1 MDFKAKLLAEMAKKR
16 KAVSGLEVK
25 EGGAK
30 FVRGADLESKR
41 NEEYEAKQQEL
52 AIKKRK
58 VDEEILQE
66 STSKTKIVPE
76 ETEKE
81 FDEKTP
87 MPEIYARLRQRGQPI
102 MLFGESELDV
112 RKRLH
117 QLELEQPDLN
127 VGWENELQTAMKF
140 IGKEMDKAV
149 VEGTADSATRHDIA
163 LPKGYEEDN
172 WKCIE
177 QSATLLGVGDEMKRD
192 CDIIL
197 SICRYILARWA
208 RDLNDRPLD
217 VKKTAQGMHEA
228 AHHKQTT
235 MHLKSLM
242 TSMEKYNV
250 NNDIR
255 HHLAK
260 ICRLLVIDRNYLEA
274 NNAYMEMAIGNAPWP
289 VGVTRSGIHQR
300 PGSAKAYV
308 SNIAHV
314 LNDETQ
320 RKYIQAFK
328 RLMTRL
334 QEYFPTDP
342 SKSVEFVRKAN

>member
-16 KAVSGLEVK
+16 KAVSSLEVK
-25 EGGAK
+25 DGGAK

-41 NEEYEAKQQEL
+41 TQEYEAKKQEL
-52 AIKKRK
+52 ASKKRK
-58 VDEEILQE
+58 IDDEILRE
-66 STSKTKIVPE
+66 SSSKTKVVPE
-76 ETEKE
+76 ENVAE
-81 FDEKTP
+81 FDEKVP
-87 MPEIYARLRQRGQPI
+87 MSDIHFRLRQRGQPI
-102 MLFGESELDV
+102 LLFGESELEV

-117 QLELEQPDLN
+117 QLELEQPELN
-127 VGWENELQTAMKF
+127 EGWENELQTAMKF

-172 WKCIE
+172 WKIIE
-177 QSATLLGVGDEMKRD
+177 QSSTLLGVGDELKRD

-328 RLMTRL
+328 RLMTKL

-342 SKSVEFVRKAN
+342 SKSVEFVRKTV

>member
-1 MDFKAKLLAEMAKKR
+1 MDFKQKLLEEMNRKR
-16 KAVSGLEVK
+16 KKVAEVEK
-25 EGGAK
+25 KDGGAK
-30 FVRGADLESKR
+30 FFKRGDLEAQR
-41 NEEYEAKQQEL
+41 EAEYIAKKTEKEKQKEKL
-52 AIKKRK
+52 IESLKTDAISMKSALVERE
-58 VDEEILQE
+58 VDERTPMEDVRRKLRARGHPILLFG
-66 STSKTKIVPE
+66 
-76 ETEKE
+76 ETEK
-81 FDEKTP
+81 
-87 MPEIYARLRQRGQPI
+87 
-102 MLFGESELDV
+102 DV
-112 RKRLH
+112 RKRLRA
-117 QLELEQPDLN
+117 LELEQPDMKE
-127 VGWENELQTAMKF
+127 GWSNELQTAMKD
-140 IGKEMDKAV
+140 INTQIDKDI
-149 VEGTADSATRHDIA
+149 VEGNAESTSKHDVA
-163 LPKGYEEDN
+163 LPSGYDGN
-172 WKCIE
+172 WAKIE
-177 QSATLLGVGDEMKRD
+177 HDSKMLTVGDDMKRE

-197 SICRYILARWA
+197 SIIRYLLARWGK
-208 RDLNDRPLD
+208 DLNDRPIE
-217 VKKTAQGMHEA
+217 VKKTAQGMLEA

-235 MHLKSLM
+235 MHLKSL
-242 TSMEKYNV
+242 TNSLETYNV

-328 RLMTRL
+328 RLMTKM

-342 SKSVEFVRKAN
+342 SKCVEFVKKPAQS